1 MVFSSP
7 YFVFMFLPV
16 ALLICLPWRGQAF
29 RWLVLFVSIAFYFWS
44 SGEQIFLLL
53 FVILLNF
60 IGGHIV
66 ERTGNRAAF
75 TALVAANVSVLLWF
89 KYRGFIAGN
98 IDRVLHTGLA
108 QAVGPVILPAGIS
121 FFIFQGISYLTD
133 IRRREISADRSFSLY
148 AAYQAFFPHL
158 IAGPIVRYRDV
169 IGDFLAPKISSELFA
184 IGATRFVHGLFKKVV
199 IADTVAPIVDAC
211 FALPVNDMHF
221 AAGWIGATAYALQI
235 YFDFSGYSDMAIGLA
250 AMFGIRFTENFAR
263 PYVSRSITEFWR
275 RWHITLSSWFRDYV
289 YIPLGGSRHG
299 TLITTRN
306 LLIVFVV
313 TGLWHGAAWTFL
325 AWGLYH
331 GTFLVF
337 ERLAFGERRDAMA
350 GVAWRYCYAMPA
362 VIFGWVL
369 FRSETIEQ
377 AAAIWRSM
385 LNPLSLLERNDLWS
399 LMPGFTPIRAMVFM
413 GACLIFVVPGRT
425 SFGLRLMQDPPEVLW
440 RAGNVAYTLGALG
453 VAAVVV
459 LTGSYSPFLYFA
471 F

>member
-7 YFVFMFLPV
+7 YFVFLFLPA
-16 ALLICLPWRGQAF
+16 ALLICLPWRGRTF
-29 RWLVLFVSIAFYFWS
+29 RWLVFVVSLAFYFWS
-44 SGEQIFLLL
+44 SGQLIFLLL
-53 FVILLNF
+53 GVIVLNF
-60 IGGHIV
+60 IGGQIV
-66 ERTGNRAAF
+66 ERTGNRLAF
-75 TALVAANVSVLLWF
+75 IALIVANVAILLWF
-89 KYRGFIAGN
+89 KYRAFAAAN
-98 IDRVLHTGLA
+98 IDSVFHTHLSWS
-108 QAVGPVILPAGIS
+108 VGSMVLPAGIS
-121 FFIFQGISYLTD
+121 FFVFQAISYLTD
-133 IRRREISADRSFSLY
+133 IRRREIPADRSFSLY

-169 IGDFLAPKISSELFA
+169 IGDFLAPKISGDLFA
-184 IGATRFVHGLFKKVV
+184 IGVTRFVHGLFKKVV
-199 IADTVAPIVDAC
+199 IADTVAPIVDAS
-211 FALPVNDMHF
+211 FALPAGDMHF
-221 AAGWIGATAYALQI
+221 AAGWTGATAYALQI

-289 YIPLGGSRHG
+289 YIPLGGSRRG
-299 TLITTRN
+299 TLATTRN

-331 GTFLVF
+331 GFFLVA
-337 ERLAFGERRDAMA
+337 ERLAFGERRDAMERS
-350 GVAWRYCYAMPA
+350 AWRYCYALPV

-369 FRSETIEQ
+369 FRSDTIEK
-377 AAAIWRSM
+377 AAAMWRQM
-385 LNPLSLLERNDLWS
+385 LNPWTMIEHHDIWS
-399 LMPGFTPIRAMVFM
+399 LMPGFTPVRAAVFIA
-413 GACLIFVVPGRT
+413 ACLIFVAPGRT
-425 SFGLRLMQDPPEVLW
+425 SLGLRLMKEPPQAFW
-440 RAGNVAYTLGALG
+440 RAANLAYTFGALV

>member
-1 MVFSSP
+1 
-7 YFVFMFLPV
+7 MFAMAGCRIPLV
-16 ALLICLPWRGQAF
+16 CTF
-29 RWLVLFVSIAFYFWS
+29 RQPGFYFWS
-44 SGEQIFLLL
+44 SGLNIFLLL
-53 FVILLNF
+53 GVIALNF
-60 IGGHIV
+60 IGGQIV
-66 ERTGNRAAF
+66 ERRWRAWF
-75 TALVAANVSVLLWF
+75 PALVLMNVLILFWF
-89 KYRGFIAGN
+89 KYRGFAANN
-98 IDRVLHTGLA
+98 IDSVLHTDFTK
-108 QAVGPVILPAGIS
+108 AVGPIALPAGIS

-133 IRRREISADRSFSLY
+133 IRRREIAADRSFSLY

-184 IGATRFVHGLFKKVV
+184 IGVTRFVHGLFKKVV
-199 IADTVAPIVDAC
+199 IADTVAPVVDAS
-211 FALPVNDMHF
+211 FALQAADMHF
-221 AAGWIGATAYALQI
+221 ASGWIRATAYALQI

-289 YIPLGGSRHG
+289 YIPLGGSRRG
-299 TLITTRN
+299 TLITARN

-331 GTFLVF
+331 GAFLVM
-337 ERLAFGERRDAMA
+337 ERLAFGERRDAMGSA
-350 GVAWRYCYAMPA
+350 AWRYCYALPV

-369 FRSETIEQ
+369 FRSGTIDQ
-377 AAAIWRSM
+377 AAAMWRAM
-385 LNPLSLLERNDLWS
+385 LNPLSLLERHDLWS
-399 LMPGFTPIRAMVFM
+399 MMPGFTPVRAAVFLS
-413 GACLIFVVPGRT
+413 ACLIFVAPSRISV
-425 SFGLRLMQDPPEVLW
+425 GLRLMSDPSEPIW
-440 RAGNVAYTLGALG
+440 RAGNLAYTFGALG
-453 VAAVVV
+453 VTAVIV